1 MNSTTRILLWLI
13 GGLLLFLAPWFIR
26 AIVLD
31 YDQRAYVPPDV
42 PTASMA
48 ATPAPTPTSFAL
60 DAPVAVAEAP
70 FRSGPVVVDLAH
82 LNRLNRS
89 SFQPLAAALADR
101 NVGLRFWL
109 PKTELNA
116 FDIQSFLDF
125 PDQSDRLAIQLA
137 DASAFVVASPFFLW
151 SPEEIKLI
159 EQFVA
164 DGGRLLLISDPD
176 ISGDVARDINNLAEP
191 FGVVFN
197 DDYLYDTVENDGNH
211 THIYLRDFTD
221 AAQALTGSEIAMY
234 GARSISGATAPLAA
248 TGGTTLSSVRPG
260 ISGFTTMALAGT
272 EARGTIGRVLVMSDF
287 DTLTTPYVD
296 RNDNQRL
303 VEFVADF
310 LADAS
315 FTPTIV
321 DFPAYLGKEV
331 RLLYG
336 SEQALGAELLAE
348 GARLQ
353 DRLAETGRTL
363 TLADKGALN
372 GAADGRDLI
381 YLADFRTAE
390 ADAGLLTTL
399 GLRLVEEA
407 KAEAEEEAKTK
418 IEDEAEDAVVS
429 EAGDGTRTPVP
440 TFTPTATVTPM
451 PTPEVMTYLETQ
463 AGLRFVADETL
474 FVGLSEADEGAA
486 LLALLAPDE
495 AGISAGVERLLARN
509 FRDCIREETRVLC
522 PLEAEEEAATPTP
535 TPTASSTAT
544 AAASESTPTPG
555 PTPAA
560 GEGNEILLVDDND
573 GAVEGEVSEAD
584 LYIKALAAQGVA
596 PDLWQTADRGT
607 PTLNDMKAYRWVIW
621 SGAGY
626 AISGPGVQDLALLLE
641 YTNTGG
647 RFTISSR
654 QTNLAQAPN
663 EAAPIRDLIVDA
675 EGQDLIKDFP
685 TEPIVLDEDLPPVYA
700 LNETF
705 METVEVSVALRRGPE
720 SEYEEAPVLLY
731 YSDED
736 APDPQGAQI
745 AVLGM
750 ALNWLPDDVQQALVR
765 NMAEW
770 QLAESE

>member
-1 MNSTTRILLWLI
+1 VNSTTRILLWLI
-13 GGLLLFLAPWFIR
+13 GGLLLFMAPWFIR

-42 PTASMA
+42 PAASMA
-48 ATPAPTPTSFAL
+48 ATPVPTLTSVAL
-60 DAPVAVAEAP
+60 NTPVAFAEAP

-125 PDQSDRLAIQLA
+125 PDQSDRLAVQLA
-137 DASAFVVASPFFLW
+137 DASAFVVVSPFFLW

-197 DDYLYDTVENDGNH
+197 DDYLYDTAENDGNH
-211 THIYLRDFTD
+211 THIYLRNFLDP
-221 AAQALTGSEIAMY
+221 AAALAGSEIAMY

-248 TGGTTLSSVRPG
+248 TGESTLSSVRPG

-315 FTPTIV
+315 FTPTII

-363 TLADKGALN
+363 TLADKDALN
-372 GAADGRDLI
+372 GSADGRDLI

-390 ADAGLLTTL
+390 TDAGLLTTL
-399 GLRLVEEA
+399 GLQLVEEAEEEA
-407 KAEAEEEAKTK
+407 KAEAKERGQGEG
-418 IEDEAEDAVVS
+418 AVVS
-429 EAGDGTRTPVP
+429 EAEDGTRTPAP
-440 TFTPTATVTPM
+440 TFTPTATVTPL
-451 PTPEVMTYLETQ
+451 PTPTPRVTTYLETQ

-474 FVGLSEADEGAA
+474 FVGLSETDGGAA
-486 LLALLAPDE
+486 LLVLLAPNE
-495 AGISAGVERLLARN
+495 GGISAGVERLLARD

-535 TPTASSTAT
+535 TLTPTASSTE
-544 AAASESTPTPG
+544 AAASTESTPT

-560 GEGNEILLVDDND
+560 GEGNQILLVDDND

-584 LYIKALAAQGVA
+584 LYIKGLAAQSLA

-607 PTLNDMKAYRWVIW
+607 PSLDELKAYRWVIW

-663 EAAPIRDLIVDA
+663 EAAPIRDLVVDA
-675 EGQDLIKDFP
+675 EGQALLEDFP

-700 LNETF
+700 LSDTF
-705 METVEVSVALRRGPE
+705 LDTIEISVALRRGPE
-720 SEYEEAPVLLY
+720 SDYEDAPVLLY
-731 YSDED
+731 YSDKD

-750 ALNWLPDDVQQALVR
+750 ALNWLPDDLQQTLVR
-765 NMAEW
+765 NMAAW